1 MSVRIYTDASSNLF
15 HSILEKKGLDITVL
29 PMTLT
34 LNNKEYYL
42 YDQEVDVEE
51 MSKTFYED
59 MKKGAKPRTS
69 LTSPG
74 LFRARVLEEISKGNE
89 VIYVCL
95 AGGISGTYQAASLMA
110 SEINQ
115 EQHKE
120 VVKVINSKTAGLGEG
135 MIAMYAY
142 NLSKQGLSLQEIASK
157 TEEYLTTVRSE
168 FTVDSIKYLANTG
181 RVSNFT
187 AIVADVLM
195 IKPLLYGSNEGK
207 IEVTAKVHGRKGA
220 LKKLASQVEEHIKD
234 KNSLVY
240 IAHCNAPDDVEFFK
254 KLLAQAGINNTET
267 YFYDLV
273 TGSHV
278 GPGTIAVFYEGE
290 NRTIEKKSV
299 LSSLIGKK

>member
-15 HSILEKKGLDITVL
+15 HSILEKKGLDIVVL

-42 YDQEVDVEE
+42 YDEEVDVEE
-51 MSKTFYED
+51 MSKAFYED
-59 MKKGAKPRTS
+59 MKKGAKPKTS

-74 LFRARVLEEISKGNE
+74 LFRERVLEEISKGNE

-110 SEINQ
+110 NEINE

-142 NLSKQGLSLQEIASK
+142 YLSKQGLSLQEIASK

-187 AIVADVLM
+187 ALVADVLM
-195 IKPLLYGSNEGK
+195 IKPLLYGSIEGK

-240 IAHCNAPDDVEFFK
+240 IAHCNAPGDVELFK
-254 KLLAQAGINNTET
+254 KLLSEAGINNTET

-299 LSSLIGKK
+299 LSSLMGKK